1 MEYIKLEDVLDILL
15 GKKSS
20 NPNVLKILNEELSI
34 RKGKFGAYLF
44 YKKKTWNKPKFYS
57 MQQLFKVKK
66 TEKIIDVTKFSSC
79 CSCHEFPI
87 ENFVTRE
94 KFPDVTKFPS

>member
-1 MEYIKLEDVLDILL
+1 MILRKGKFGLYLTHDGKNYSLKGIKKNMEYIKLEDVLDILL

-44 YKKKTWNKPKFYS
+44 LQKED
-57 MQQLFKVKK
+57 M
-66 TEKIIDVTKFSSC
+66 E
-79 CSCHEFPI
+79 
-87 ENFVTRE
+87 
-94 KFPDVTKFPS
+94 